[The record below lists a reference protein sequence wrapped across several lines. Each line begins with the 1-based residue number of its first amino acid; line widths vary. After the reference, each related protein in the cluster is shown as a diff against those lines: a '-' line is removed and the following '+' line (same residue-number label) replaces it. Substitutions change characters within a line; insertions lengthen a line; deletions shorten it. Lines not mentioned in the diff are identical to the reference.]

1 MDLDGE
7 FKPVK
12 MQTVLRSRKSAR
24 GLKDLD
30 QSSPHRHPVQRP
42 GMALLVVLVL
52 VMMVSLSAYGFTWM
66 MQNQY
71 RLTRIQE
78 DQAQARLAALS
89 GIEWVSAILQQPAAE
104 RLKLGDLTNNPAIF
118 HQIQVEE
125 LPTSSANQQ
134 QLSAWRF
141 SVLSPRSVETS
152 DTAVRPQNSMQ
163 DSQVWEAVNLGLQS
177 ESAKIHL
184 PTLAAWD
191 AQFPG
196 HARQVLSSLP
206 GATEDGVQA
215 WLNQLRQSS
224 SGRLAQHQWAGLWL
238 GDDLNRNYRMD
249 PIELWLR
256 SGLPDAAFSE
266 SSRLDSQSQP
276 VRATAQDYSSAKSQG
291 HLLGWQQYL
300 TWHSGER
307 NQSMTGRPRI
317 YLNQPDLRSLHR
329 QLTEIWTAEWA
340 NFVIAYRQ
348 YGPVVRTASSDRAS
362 ESSAR
367 AERTPAASVPEPN
380 FAIPSAVSIRSPL
393 ELIGASIRVPS
404 ANSDGSG
411 DAGNSLIHSPF
422 RDEITSASDY
432 LRNLLDDVTVQAQ
445 TSIEGRIDISQAP
458 LLVLLSV
465 PGMQQ
470 ELAEQIVQRRLAA
483 QPVGRSLGDDQPE
496 SSSRLTIAWLLEEGI
511 VNLPKLVQLE
521 RYLTSRSDVY
531 SCQIIGYKDND
542 HAVYRSSMIV
552 DARTPQPMVRDY
564 QTWHEWDRGFDIDS
578 LGSPTIPAER

>member
-7 FKPVK
+7 YKPVK

-24 GLKDLD
+24 GLKHLE
-30 QSSPHRHPVQRP
+30 QSSPHRHPVQRS

-104 RLKLGDLTNNPAIF
+104 RLKLGDLTNNPAVF

-215 WLNQLRQSS
+215 WLSEISQRKSSPSANRQ
-224 SGRLAQHQWAGLWL
+224 RARLWL
-238 GDDLNRNYRMD
+238 GDDLNRNYRVD
-249 PIELWLR
+249 PIETV
-256 SGLPDAAFSE
+256 
-266 SSRLDSQSQP
+266 Q
-276 VRATAQDYSSAKSQG
+276 ATAQDFTSETARGQ
-291 HLLGWQQYL
+291 LLGWQQYL

-307 NQSMTGRPRI
+307 NQSSNGRARV
-317 YLNQPDLRSLHR
+317 YLNLPDLRDLHR
-329 QLTEIWTAEWA
+329 QLTEIWPAEWA

-348 YGPVVRTASSDRAS
+348 YGPAGQTAFGGRV
-362 ESSAR
+362 SATTEG
-367 AERTPAASVPEPN
+367 AERSPLAPAPEPN
-380 FAIPSAVSIRSPL
+380 FAIPGAFMIRSTL
-393 ELIGASIRVPS
+393 ELVGASIRIREPS
-404 ANSDGSG
+404 SESSG
-411 DAGNSLIHSPF
+411 NTGNSLIHAPF

-432 LRNLLDDVTVQAQ
+432 LGNLLDDVTVHAE
-445 TSIEGRIDISQAP
+445 TSIQGRIDISQAP
-458 LLVLLSV
+458 LTVLMAV
-465 PGMQQ
+465 PGMRQ
-470 ELAEQIVQRRLAA
+470 ELAERIVQRRQAA
-483 QPVGRSLGDDQPE
+483 QPDGRSIGDDQPD
-496 SSSRLTIAWLLEEGI
+496 SSNRLTIAWLLEEGI
-511 VNLPKLVQLE
+511 VNLPELVQLE
-521 RYLTSRSDVY
+521 PYLTSRSDVY

-552 DARTPQPMVRDY
+552 DARSPKPVVRDF

-578 LGSPTIPAER
+578 LGSSSLPAAR